1 MAGYRI
7 ISLFQAVFGL
17 FLALSVFD
25 FADAIGLNVA
35 LNFGISPYWSVYAFW
50 GYIIAVIAILQVVK
64 AFIVRE
70 RE

>member
-7 ISLFQAVFGL
+7 ISLFQAIASL

-25 FADAIGLNVA
+25 FGNIIMLNLA
-35 LNFGISPYWSVYAFW
+35 FNFGMNPWWTTYTFW
-50 GYIIAVIAILQVVK
+50 GYLIALIAILQLVK

>member
-7 ISLFQAVFGL
+7 ISLIQGIVAL
-17 FLALSVFD
+17 FLGLSVLD
-25 FADAIGLNVA
+25 AGQVIGMNNAFAFQLIG
-35 LNFGISPYWSVYAFW
+35 WWTVYAFW
-50 GYIIAVIAILQVVK
+50 AYLIAVIAILQIVK